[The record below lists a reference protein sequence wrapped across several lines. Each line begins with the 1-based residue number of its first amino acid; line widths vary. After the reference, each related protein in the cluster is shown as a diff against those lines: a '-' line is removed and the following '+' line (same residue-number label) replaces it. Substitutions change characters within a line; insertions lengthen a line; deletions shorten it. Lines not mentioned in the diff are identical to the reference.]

1 MKEYNDEVKAALSA
15 PVPAEQIKQ
24 LPSGVRYT
32 TDKFVQDRLD
42 SAVGTDGWEDHY
54 TVVAY
59 PKPVQKVGKNGQ
71 VQVTWIGTITC
82 DLTVLGVTKSANYDL
97 EFTEDMYGT
106 PSTNSQATA
115 FKRAAMKHGIA
126 RELWKGTE
134 ASGAVSAPARSNS
147 APSRASSASTV
158 RQSTAD
164 SREFREPAPNVIKW
178 LTDLHVPEDVARGLN
193 GKGNK
198 DNPSQAS
205 QVITALMQERNADY
219 QGYNDE
225 PDPFIQDALAMYAPD
240 LLTAKDARPPVP
252 AVASRSKRAIK
263 RADEEDDE

>member
-134 ASGAVSAPARSNS
+134 ASGAVSTPARSNS
-147 APSRASSASTV
+147 APSRASSTV

-219 QGYNDE
+219 QGYNDD
-225 PDPFIQDALAMYAPD
+225 PNPFIQNALAMYAPD
-240 LLTAKDARPPVP
+240 LLTATPVP
-252 AVASRSKRAIK
+252 AAVSRSKRPIK